1 MLKTIL
7 SYLIIIFSKK
17 AIKRYLL
24 IAFVSLFVG
33 IYIFELYLL
42 SFGYPHVQKVIK
54 LKSKKLKEKNGKMYD
69 KRSKIK
75 VFKDLKTT
83 NENTALALTSLYH
96 QDDNIYTF
104 SGIPHSQTVCCNE
117 SGEYMIYQSDRYGF
131 NNPDKE
137 WDKNNI
143 EYLLIGDSFTF
154 GQAVNRPKDITS
166 VLRSLSKKTSINLG
180 NRGLGPLREY
190 AVLRE
195 YYKKNTKNII
205 WLYFEENDLDELK
218 KELKNKI
225 LIEYLKKNQYSQNLK
240 QKSEEINLILK
251 NYQNSQLSFLSSA
264 KRFIKLSKLRHYLR
278 IISNKNSYQDTEINI
293 SESEEIV
300 IEFEKI
306 LTKVNTFALS
316 NKSNLLFVYLPS
328 PLRYL
333 PEYSFK
339 NENYKQILEL
349 VKGLNIDLLDIN
361 MEIFKK
367 EKDPKKL
374 LPLGFNGHYNE
385 IGYRKIAEAIYNFK
399 PN

>member
-1 MLKTIL
+1 MAWYNAMLKTIL
-7 SYLIIIFSKK
+7 SCLIIIFSKK
-17 AIKRYLL
+17 VIKRYLL
-24 IAFVSLFVG
+24 ISFVSLFVG

-42 SFGYPHVQKVIK
+42 SFGYPHVQKFIK

-166 VLRSLSKKTSINLG
+166 VLRSLSKKTSINLS

-205 WLYFEENDLDELK
+205 WLYFEENDLNDLK

-293 SESEEIV
+293 SESEEVV

-339 NENYKQILEL
+339 NENYKQINKTFLC
-349 VKGLNIDLLDIN
+349 
-361 MEIFKK
+361 
-367 EKDPKKL
+367 KL
-374 LPLGFNGHYNE
+374 YKH
-385 IGYRKIAEAIYNFK
+385 
-399 PN
+399 